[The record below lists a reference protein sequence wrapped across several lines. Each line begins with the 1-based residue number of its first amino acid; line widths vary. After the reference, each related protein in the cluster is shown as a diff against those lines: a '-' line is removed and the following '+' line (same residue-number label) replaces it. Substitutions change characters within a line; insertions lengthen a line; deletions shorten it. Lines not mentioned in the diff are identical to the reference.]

1 MGECYQCGKF
11 GHVVKDYS
19 DQGTSQ
25 QAEKPYGK
33 WLKAGIRQ
41 KDMGAEWTKTNA
53 PPPSPAPEPP
63 QRATVSINSHDEVAG
78 SMGINDNHKRT
89 DNGSEINCPKSH
101 VTVSQKIQ
109 VSEEVN
115 TKLYGTEIPGP
126 YRPWAQPHAVL
137 GHMPIQALGPVLCRP

>member
-1 MGECYQCGKF
+1 M
-11 GHVVKDYS
+11 VKDYS

-78 SMGINDNHKRT
+78 NNGINNNYGRK
-89 DNGSEINCPKSH
+89 DNGSGLNYLHQSQAVDPQENRVSREVMKGNLMVRKSRNQTALMGR
-101 VTVSQKIQ
+101 VMSRQK
-109 VSEEVN
+109 
-115 TKLYGTEIPGP
+115 
-126 YRPWAQPHAVL
+126 
-137 GHMPIQALGPVLCRP
+137 

>member
-1 MGECYQCGKF
+1 M
-11 GHVVKDYS
+11 VKDYS

-78 SMGINDNHKRT
+78 NNGINNNYGRK
-89 DNGSEINCPKSH
+89 DNGSGLNYLHQSQAVDSQENRVSREVMKGNLMVRKSRNQTALMGR
-101 VTVSQKIQ
+101 VMSRQK
-109 VSEEVN
+109 
-115 TKLYGTEIPGP
+115 
-126 YRPWAQPHAVL
+126 
-137 GHMPIQALGPVLCRP
+137 

>member
-1 MGECYQCGKF
+1 MGVCYQCGKF

-78 SMGINDNHKRT
+78 NNGINNNYGRK
-89 DNGSEINCPKSH
+89 DNGSGLNYLHQSQAVDSQENRVSREVMKGNLMVRKSRNQTALMGR
-101 VTVSQKIQ
+101 VMSRQK
-109 VSEEVN
+109 
-115 TKLYGTEIPGP
+115 
-126 YRPWAQPHAVL
+126 
-137 GHMPIQALGPVLCRP
+137 

>member
-1 MGECYQCGKF
+1 M
-11 GHVVKDYS
+11 KDYS

-78 SMGINDNHKRT
+78 NNGINNNYGRK
-89 DNGSEINCPKSH
+89 DNGSGLNYLHQSQAVDSQENRVSREVMKGNLMVRKSRNQTALMGR
-101 VTVSQKIQ
+101 VMSRQK
-109 VSEEVN
+109 
-115 TKLYGTEIPGP
+115 
-126 YRPWAQPHAVL
+126 
-137 GHMPIQALGPVLCRP
+137 